1 MPVTTSRH
9 SPSSPWN
16 PELQPFSHVNVPA
29 PPAGFP
35 ARTSS
40 INYAHSLPFLCKTS
54 SSPVAPRSL
63 SPNYFGFVVE
73 NSSNPPDS
81 NPGPYTQ
88 KNWDYFSHAQPSD
101 TNSNHL
107 ALTLSPGLEINSTPR
122 LHHEG
127 SGDIPDTKDTNSFFN
142 SVLSRRESRDGAD
155 GAVSPRTLHILAKP
169 PPRLAEDH
177 EMEVDADFGLP
188 GDNWKVRQS
197 RKGGS
202 DEKSANLSLPLEL
215 PRTHSPENL
224 RTPSY
229 PNLLS
234 LPIASAR
241 VRDKSRSL
249 PLQAAQNS
257 LSASGFRSPRRADTL
272 PASVDHNVGFVS
284 AEHCAEWLQS
294 VPDKV
299 LLLDVRPYP
308 QFLQANITGSLNL
321 CIPTTLLKRPSFNTQ
336 KLEDTFVGESEK
348 RKFATWKERTHIIAY
363 DFNTAHLRDATP
375 LTHILKKFTLE
386 GWDGKALILR
396 GGFSVFA
403 SQFPDQIR
411 RQQAAGPTGVT
422 VAEPPC
428 RNLSLPSAALI
439 AGGCILPDAAIPFF
453 GNIRQNMDLLD
464 GVGQQALLLPEGLTE
479 SKRGRLPSWLRLASE
494 SEDKG
499 RVVSERF
506 LTIEKR
512 ELERMREALSSSTA
526 YGSAVRQGPVKF
538 RVAGI
543 EKGSKNRY
551 NDIYPFDHSRVRL
564 QDIPAGGCD
573 YVNANYIK
581 AEHASK
587 SYIATQAPVPD
598 TFTVSDRSFSAEHP
612 TWPNKRRR
620 ISGVWCGNRISG
632 SSSPSLPRRN
642 EDRLSAI
649 VIGILE
655 ITDLS
660 NLRLLQS
667 GKCP

>member
-16 PELQPFSHVNVPA
+16 PELQPFSHVNVSTS
-29 PPAGFP
+29 PAGFP

-88 KNWDYFSHAQPSD
+88 KNWDYFSQAQPSD

-122 LHHEG
+122 LHG
-127 SGDIPDTKDTNSFFN
+127 SGDISDAKDTNCFFN
-142 SVLSRRESRDGAD
+142 SVLSRRDGGD
-155 GAVSPRTLHILAKP
+155 GAVSPRTLHFLAKP
-169 PPRLAEDH
+169 PPQLAEDH
-177 EMEVDADFGLP
+177 EMEVDGADFGLP

-202 DEKSANLSLPLEL
+202 NCNEKTANLSLPLEL

-224 RTPSY
+224 RTPPY

-257 LSASGFRSPRRADTL
+257 LSTSGFRSPRRADTL

-284 AEHCAEWLQS
+284 VEHCAEWLQS

-308 QFLQANITGSLNL
+308 QFHQANITGSLNL

-386 GWDGKALILR
+386 GWNGKALILR

-464 GVGQQALLLPEGLTE
+464 GVGQLTLSLPEGLTE

-494 SEDKG
+494 SKDKG

-564 QDIPAGGCD
+564 QDIPVGGCD
-573 YVNANYIK
+573 YVNANYLK

-598 TFTVSDRSFSAEHP
+598 TFTVSD
-612 TWPNKRRR
+612 
-620 ISGVWCGNRISG
+620 
-632 SSSPSLPRRN
+632 
-642 EDRLSAI
+642 
-649 VIGILE
+649 
-655 ITDLS
+655 
-660 NLRLLQS
+660 
-667 GKCP
+667 